1 MVSFTTNYLATKR
14 NYYARLRA
22 VGVQGMFEESLVSS
36 MILQPI
42 LCTSTEEACEDRLA
56 AL

>member
-1 MVSFTTNYLATKR
+1 MKQLLFKIVELEYSCVL
-14 NYYARLRA
+14 
-22 VGVQGMFEESLVSS
+22 ESLWNPLLTYCVKKRAWL

-42 LCTSTEEACEDRLA
+42 LHTSTEEACEDRLA

>member
-1 MVSFTTNYLATKR
+1 MKC
-14 NYYARLRA
+14 NYYARLMNT
-22 VGVQGMFEESLVSS
+22 VGAQGGFEESLVWS

-42 LCTSTEEACEDRLA
+42 LHTSTEEAREDRLA